1 MKNTIFRQECLRGR
15 AAVLGRSESA
25 RTALSGLLCTVLSTV
40 AAVSAV
46 FVEEREGGGGRL
58 RRFVEGTAEPSL
70 LLLGG
75 WRHTYL
81 HRYLLVSRSPVLL
94 YVPALA

>member
-1 MKNTIFRQECLRGR
+1 LKIENTIFRQECLRGR

-75 WRHTYL
+75 VATSVADPCL
-81 HRYLLVSRSPVLL
+81 
-94 YVPALA
+94 

>member
-1 MKNTIFRQECLRGR
+1 MKCDIFRQECLRGR

-40 AAVSAV
+40 AAISAV

-75 WRHTYL
+75 WPHTYL
-81 HRYLLVSRSPVLL
+81 NILNIGA
-94 YVPALA
+94 VPGLFSFIL